1 MSQKTILIT
10 GASSGIGRALAIYY
24 SKLHCQLILSARRK
38 EELESLKK
46 ICEENGSKAVTI
58 LADLS
63 KDEDVVQLAQKTIEA
78 FGRLDI
84 LINNAGV
91 SQRGAVAETLFEVDR
106 KIMEINYFGQIHLTK
121 LLLPE
126 IKKTHGNIVV
136 LSSLSGLFGF
146 PLRSAYAASKHAL
159 HGFFETLQLEEK
171 NIATTL
177 VCPGRI
183 KTDISLSAL
192 TGDGSKHGQMDEG
205 QLNGIDVNICAKKIG
220 IAVSKKKKLLVIAKE
235 ENILLFFYRYCKPL
249 FYSIASK
256 IKAT

>member
-24 SKLHCQLILSARRK
+24 SKQESQLILSARRK
-38 EELESLKK
+38 EQLESLKT
-46 ICEENGSKAVTI
+46 ICEQNGSEATI
-58 LADLS
+58 IVADLV
-63 KDEDVVQLAQKTIEA
+63 KEEDILNLAKKAIEA
-78 FGRLDI
+78 YGQLHI

-91 SQRGAVAETLFEVDR
+91 SQRGSVSETIFEVDR

-126 IKKTHGNIVV
+126 LKKKSGNIVV

-171 NIATTL
+171 DIATTI

-192 TGDGSKHGQMDEG
+192 TSNGTKHGQMDEG
-205 QLNGIDVNICAKKIG
+205 QLKGIDVDVCAKKI
-220 IAVSKKKKLLVIAKE
+220 ATATYKKKKLLVIAKE

-249 FYSIASK
+249 FYAIASK